1 MLGIEMVEQYQQP
14 YQNPDLS
21 SKIRDL
27 EEKIRLL
34 KDRTLLIGQSLVEER
49 EKSFKETQEMKKS
62 VIKIT
67 EDNRRLKELVERMAE
82 QLNNTAR
89 KDELLILQ
97 KQLDLIR
104 K

>member
-1 MLGIEMVEQYQQP
+1 MVEQYQQP
-14 YQNPDLS
+14 FQNPDLS

-34 KDRTLLIGQSLVEER
+34 KDRILLIGQSLIEER
-49 EKSFKETQEMKKS
+49 DKNFKEIQEMKKS
-62 VIKIT
+62 SIKIA
-67 EDNRRLKELVERMAE
+67 EDNKRLKELMERVTE
-82 QLNNTAR
+82 QLNNTIR
-89 KDELLILQ
+89 KEELLILQ

>member
-1 MLGIEMVEQYQQP
+1 MEMVEQYQEP
-14 YQNPDLS
+14 YQTTDLS
-21 SKIRDL
+21 SKVRDL

-49 EKSFKETQEMKKS
+49 EKNFKEIQEMKKS
-62 VIKIT
+62 WIKIT
-67 EDNRRLKELVERMAE
+67 EDNRRLKELMERITE
-82 QLNNTAR
+82 QLNNTIR

>member
-1 MLGIEMVEQYQQP
+1 MVEQYQEP
-14 YQNPDLS
+14 YQTTDLS
-21 SKIRDL
+21 SKVRDL

-49 EKSFKETQEMKKS
+49 EKNFKEIQEMKKS
-62 VIKIT
+62 WIKIT
-67 EDNRRLKELVERMAE
+67 EDNRRLKELMERITE
-82 QLNNTAR
+82 QLNNTIR

>member
-1 MLGIEMVEQYQQP
+1 MVEQYEQP
-14 YQNPDLS
+14 YQTPDLT

-49 EKSFKETQEMKKS
+49 DKNFKEIQEMKKS
-62 VIKIT
+62 LIKIT
-67 EDNRRLKELVERMAE
+67 EDNKRLKELMERVTE
-82 QLNNTAR
+82 QLNNTIR
-89 KDELLILQ
+89 RDELLMVQ